1 MPFERFI
8 HCCKLNR
15 YIEYRK
21 ICEICGKK
29 PVAVNYKMHG
39 RVYYRT
45 RCDTCIRKKKNK
57 PASKPRWLLEGYKK
71 KLHCEKCGFK
81 AKYKEQLFVYYVDGN
96 FNNNST
102 LNLRTICAN
111 CQYEIAREGLG
122 WRQGDLVP
130 DY

>member
-1 MPFERFI
+1 M
-8 HCCKLNR
+8 
-15 YIEYRK
+15 EYRK

-39 RVYYRT
+39 RTYYRT

-57 PASKPRWLLEGYKK
+57 PVAKPRWFLEGYNKK
-71 KLHCEKCGFK
+71 PHCEKCGFK

-96 FNNNST
+96 FNNNNT
-102 LNLRTICAN
+102 LNLKTICAN

>member
-1 MPFERFI
+1 VPFERFA
-8 HCCKLNR
+8 CASKLNTGM
-15 YIEYRK
+15 EYRK

-39 RVYYRT
+39 KTYYRS

-57 PASKPRWLLEGYKK
+57 PAAKPRWLLEGYKK
-71 KLHCEKCGFK
+71 KPHCEKCGFK
-81 AKYKEQLFVYYVDGN
+81 ARLKEQLFVYYVDGN
-96 FNNNST
+96 FNNNNT
-102 LNLRTICAN
+102 LNLKTICAN

-122 WRQGDLVP
+122 WRQGDLTP

>member
-1 MPFERFI
+1 M
-8 HCCKLNR
+8 
-15 YIEYRK
+15 EYRK

-39 RVYYRT
+39 KIYYRS
-45 RCDTCIRKKKNK
+45 RCDTCIRKKKSK
-57 PASKPRWLLEGYKK
+57 QAAKPRWLSDGYKK
-71 KLHCEKCGFK
+71 KPHCEKCGFK
-81 AKYKEQLFVYYVDGN
+81 AKLKEQLFVYHIDGDL
-96 FNNNST
+96 NNT
-102 LNLRTICAN
+102 KPLNLKTICAN